1 MGKSVVRKKLK
12 AAELEAAIMQRLGD
26 NPDCAGIV
34 HIYVKATGHE
44 PPEETWMHTLVCVYK
59 LCSLHPSSVVIGART
74 YARPT
79 PLPLATCSSDL
90 VGSFR
95 PS

>member
-34 HIYVKATGHE
+34 HIYVKATAMSLLKRRGCIRWYVFTNFAAFIH
-44 PPEETWMHTLVCVYK
+44 LV
-59 LCSLHPSSVVIGART
+59 L
-74 YARPT
+74 
-79 PLPLATCSSDL
+79 
-90 VGSFR
+90 
-95 PS
+95 